1 MERLHLNTEITAM
14 PDSDKLSQRAAAFLR
29 WRGPAIRHHME
40 VGEEGGG
47 SRGRRRRRRREVALS
62 FLGILQSFGHN
73 WLIFPGFRVFGGDSF
88 WKL

>member
-40 VGEEGGG
+40 VGEEG
-47 SRGRRRRRRREVALS
+47 
-62 FLGILQSFGHN
+62 
-73 WLIFPGFRVFGGDSF
+73 
-88 WKL
+88 